1 MGDRLKWLFK
11 MAWRDSRRSRSRLFL
26 FISSII
32 LGVGALVAIRTF
44 GDNLQQDIDEQA
56 KTIIGADLSINLNR
70 PFPDHIVQ
78 LMDSLGGDQSSEISF
93 ASMVYFPKSQG
104 TRLVQVRALEGGF
117 PYYGAIETD
126 PVPAADEFQSARSA
140 LVDQTLLLQ
149 FASAP
154 GDTVKVGELTFDIAG
169 RLFRVPGG
177 TGITA
182 TVAPPV
188 YIPMEYLEAT
198 GLIKKGSRIRYHR
211 YFKFG
216 PEVNVEEMLEGIREQ
231 LEIENINYSTVELTK
246 ENLGSSF
253 EDLTRFLSF
262 VAFAALLLGCIGVAS
277 SVHIYVKEK
286 LDTVAVLRCI
296 GSSGSQSLWI
306 YLIQILTMGLIGSI
320 IGAALGS
327 VLQLL
332 LPTVFSDFLPIEI
345 SLSISWSAIIAGV
358 VIGVIISVLFALLPL
373 LTVRKVSPTNGQQ
386 R

>member
-1 MGDRLKWLFK
+1 MSSIQWLFK

-44 GDNLQQDIDEQA
+44 GDNLQRDIDQQA
-56 KTIIGADLSINLNR
+56 KTIIGADLSLNTNR
-70 PFPDHIVQ
+70 PFPPHIIN
-78 LMDSLGGDQSSEISF
+78 LMDSLGGEQSQEISF
-93 ASMVYFPKSQG
+93 ASMVYFPESQG
-104 TRLVQVRALEGGF
+104 TRLVQVRALEGDF
-117 PYYGAIETD
+117 PYYGTIETD
-126 PVPAADEFQSARSA
+126 PVAAAGDFQASQKA

-149 FASAP
+149 FNSMP
-154 GDTVKVGELTFDIAG
+154 GDTVKVGAVNFDIAG
-169 RLFRVPGG
+169 RLYRVPGG

-188 YIPMEYLEAT
+188 YIPMQYLEQT
-198 GLIKKGSRIRYHR
+198 GLIQKGSRIRYHR

-216 PEVNVEEMLEGIREQ
+216 DQRDVAQMLETIKPQ
-231 LEIENINYSTVELTK
+231 LEQENINFSTVELTK

-253 EDLTRFLSF
+253 ENLTRFLSF

-296 GSSGSQSLWI
+296 GAKGSQSLWV
-306 YLIQILTMGLIGSI
+306 YLIQILTMGLLGSML
-320 IGAALGS
+320 GAALGS
-327 VLQLL
+327 ILQLV

-345 SLSISWSAIIAGV
+345 SLSISWSAIIAGI
-358 VIGVIISVLFALLPL
+358 VIGVIISLLFALVPL
-373 LTVRKVSPTNGQQ
+373 LTVRKLSRGAH
-386 R
+386 